1 MDIGTLVMK
10 INADTQNAEKNL
22 AGVQKALG
30 GFAKFAANAAVVAG
44 AVLVGALADGVKGI
58 MEMEQQ
64 TAQLNAVLKST
75 NGAAGVTAAEV
86 TAMAD
91 AFEKSTK
98 FAAESVLEGQN
109 LLLTFTKVGKDV
121 FPQATQAMVDM
132 ATAMGTDVSSQAIAL
147 GKALNDPIAGV
158 ASLTRVGVQ
167 FTDEQKNAIAALF

>member
-1 MDIGTLVMK
+1 
-10 INADTQNAEKNL
+10 
-22 AGVQKALG
+22 
-30 GFAKFAANAAVVAG
+30 
-44 AVLVGALADGVKGI
+44 

-98 FAAESVLEGQN
+98 FAAESVLAGQN
-109 LLLTFTKVGKDV
+109 LLLTFTKVGADV

-132 ATAMGTDVSSQAIAL
+132 ATGTKSVIYGDFSKYYVRKV
-147 GKALNDPIAGV
+147 GTPIIGVRREYYWPNIGLAGV
-158 ASLTRVGVQ
+158 VRLDGDLIQTGAVKHILQ
-167 FTDEQKNAIAALF
+167 A